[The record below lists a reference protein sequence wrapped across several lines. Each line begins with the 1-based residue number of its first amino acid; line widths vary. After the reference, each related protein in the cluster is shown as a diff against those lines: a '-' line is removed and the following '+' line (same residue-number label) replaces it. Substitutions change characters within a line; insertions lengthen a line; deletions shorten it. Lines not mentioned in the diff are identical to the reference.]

1 MTGGPYFIVVEGLD
15 GSGKSTQIN
24 HLRDHLQARGEACH
38 VTAEPT
44 ELPTGRFVRGILRGD
59 ERVDPRT
66 LAALFAADRIEHLF
80 HPDQGVLAKLA
91 AGYHVISSRYYF
103 SSLAYQGEFI
113 DTDWVAGINL
123 LAKQTLPADLTIF
136 LDLDPSVSMQRI
148 AARAEATELYESL
161 EKLTEVREGFRLAFN
176 RYGRGEHIVRI
187 DASRSPV
194 QVAEAIAAAVDALPA
209 HYP

>member
-1 MTGGPYFIVVEGLD
+1 MTGPYFIVVEGLD

-44 ELPTGRFVRGILRGD
+44 DLPTGRFIRGILRGD

-80 HPDQGVLAKLA
+80 HPDEGILARLA

-136 LDLDPSVSMQRI
+136 LDLDPAISMQRI
-148 AARAEATELYESL
+148 TARAEATELYETI
-161 EKLTEVREGFRLAFN
+161 EKLTDVREGFRLAFD
-176 RYGRGEHIVRI
+176 RYGRDENIVRF
-187 DASRSPV
+187 DASASA
-194 QVAEAIAAAVDALPA
+194 QAVAEQIAEAVDELQLHRA
-209 HYP
+209 